1 MAPRIELITHI
12 DRFGEIKPDW
22 DALWQRCDAHVFQT
36 HAWIEGW
43 FRASLGYATPRVAV
57 AWRDGEILAALPL
70 AVQRRFGLRTLEWSA
85 QTLSDYC
92 DALATPEAAS
102 QLPVL
107 WEAVCEAGGFALVN
121 LAQVSIDAVVRPL
134 LEGEGSGR
142 TRIARRDRQERC
154 LGIECVWRD
163 SEAWFRS
170 LGKKGR
176 NNFWRGERIL
186 AEAGGD
192 VSFHCL
198 DPGER
203 SIEAELRRALGL
215 KRESLRTT
223 DPASPLLGRDGD
235 ALEAM
240 FSAAAGTG
248 LMRLF
253 VLSCGDRM
261 AAASVNFVH
270 AGRMQA
276 YMTCYDPAFGRASPG
291 MILMVRYTRWAFDNG
306 LTKVDLLRGDEPFK
320 SHLANRE
327 ISLDTYTGARTVL
340 GRAALAVHR
349 WRSGLRGK
357 SPPGRPGGADVS
369 GSAAPGT
376 PSLAGGN

>member
-1 MAPRIELITHI
+1 MAPHIELITHP
-12 DRFGEIKPDW
+12 DRFREIKPHW

-43 FRASLGYATPRVAV
+43 LRASHGYATPRIAV
-57 AWRDGEILAALPL
+57 AWHDGEILAAFPL
-70 AVQRRFGLRTLEWSA
+70 AIQRRFGLRILQWSA

-121 LAQVSIDAVVRPL
+121 LAQVSAGAVVGPL
-134 LEGEGSGR
+134 LEGEGSSR

-154 LGIECVWRD
+154 LGIDCVWPD

-192 VSFHCL
+192 VAFHCL
-198 DPGER
+198 GPAER
-203 SIEAELRRALGL
+203 TIEAGLRHALAL

-223 DPASPLLGRDGD
+223 DPTSPLLGRDGE
-235 ALEAM
+235 ALEVM
-240 FSAAAGTG
+240 FSAVAGTG
-248 LMRLF
+248 LIRVF
-253 VLSCGDRM
+253 VLTCGDRM

-276 YMTCYDPAFGRASPG
+276 YLTCYDPAFGRASPG
-291 MILMVRYTRWAFDNG
+291 MILIVRYTRWAFDNG
-306 LTKVDLLRGDEPFK
+306 MTKVDLLRGDEPFK
-320 SHLANRE
+320 SHLANCE
-327 ISLDTYTGARTVL
+327 ISLNTYTGARTVL

-349 WRSGLRGK
+349 WRSGLRGE
-357 SPPGRPGGADVS
+357 SPPGGAAGANVS
-369 GSAAPGT
+369 GSRAPGT